1 MKFITR
7 KELTIG
13 LQSCSIDEV
22 SSFKDRIVD
31 HAEDVAIGTVK
42 AYLSSNYNMDYEL
55 RSFKDFNHTTIYA
68 DNDRIR
74 VSNNA
79 DNHEFETFYG
89 LELIDHNFYI
99 IPSTSGAVPIDSFYT
114 QFDPLEDLEQED
126 ILVKRVNTC
135 EPEKLK
141 LPIKSLIYDIEKYK
155 TVDNPNYDESCG
167 IIVSSNGIYKSGE
180 IINYYNTEYS
190 TTGLVSTID
199 YSTINLVDVPN
210 YQTLE
215 YFDQYLL
222 SNIVR
227 DFTNDD
233 RNPIL
238 MQLVIDITI
247 YTLVQR
253 VSPRQL
259 PENIVKRYED
269 ALEMLKSI
277 QKGELTLGLRKYDA
291 SMEFQNNLN
300 VFHGISKSGLNNSY

>member
-55 RSFKDFNHTTIYA
+55 RSFKDFNHTTIYN

-99 IPSTSGAVPIDSFYT
+99 IPSTSGAVPIDCFYT

-167 IIVSSNGIYKSGE
+167 IIVSSNGIYKTGE

-259 PENIVKRYED
+259 PETIVKRYED

-300 VFHGISKSGLNNSY
+300 VFHGISKAGLNNSY